1 MVLSLKKH
9 IISDKIILIILI
21 SFLDITVHSN
31 FLSLHKYF
39 TFVSNN
45 SLKLDGVLP
54 HRYLPRLCQLIDFIV
69 DVITEV

>member
-21 SFLDITVHSN
+21 SFLDIIVQSY

-39 TFVSNN
+39 TFACNN

-54 HRYLPRLCQLIDFIV
+54 HRYFPRLCQLIDFIV

>member
-1 MVLSLKKH
+1 MVLFKKKH

-21 SFLDITVHSN
+21 SSLDIIVQSY

-45 SLKLDGVLP
+45 SLKLDRVMP
-54 HRYLPRLCQLIDFIV
+54 HRYFPGLCQFIDFIV